1 MEIIFAVILGVLF
14 GFVLQRIGAADPE
27 KIIGMLR
34 LTDLHLMK
42 AILSGIGIASSFLF
56 LGLMTSWIDAGHLSI
71 KSMYWGVIVG
81 GALLGFGWA
90 LAGYCPGTGIVAAGS
105 GRVDA
110 VFFVAGGLVGAGAY
124 TMLYESLMGTWLFE
138 SLLGVGGKM
147 TLAAPGSATVLVVGD
162 SSQFI
167 VVLSGLMMV
176 VIAHVLPER
185 IR

>member
-1 MEIIFAVILGVLF
+1 MEIIFAVMLGVLF

-90 LAGYCPGTGIVAAGS
+90 LAGYCPGTGIVATGS

-110 VFFVAGGLVGAGAY
+110 VFFVVGGLLGAGVY

-138 SLLGVGGKM
+138 SLLGGNI
-147 TLAAPGSATVLVVGD
+147 TLAAPGSSTVLIVGD

-167 VVLSGLMMV
+167 VMLSGLMMV
-176 VIAHVLPER
+176 IIARVLPEK